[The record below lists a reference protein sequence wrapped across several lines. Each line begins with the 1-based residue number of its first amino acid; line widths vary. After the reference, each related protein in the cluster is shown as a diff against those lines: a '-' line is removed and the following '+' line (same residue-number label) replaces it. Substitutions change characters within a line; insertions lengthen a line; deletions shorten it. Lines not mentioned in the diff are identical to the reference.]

1 MSHYQNKKAKKYAII
16 MMLAIGVLAV
26 VTGIVAGVMQNRIWQ
41 RENQTIANLLLV
53 AKQQDQ
59 NWKHTVSL
67 YANVLNG
74 KVTLEEESLQKLE
87 QELLRYGI
95 KGEYI
100 YQTSGQ
106 KLEQIFVYVCIM
118 LVGGIVLLGIFFLY
132 LRGRKKQVCTLEN
145 YMDCVVNGVYDLQL
159 SDNSEDELSN
169 LQNQMYKVTIM
180 LREQAKQYK
189 AQKVSLA
196 ESVEDI
202 SHQLKTPLTST
213 TILLDNLLDNPD
225 MPLPLREKFTKEAA
239 RQVQG
244 MNWMILSMLKLS
256 RLDAGVVEMKGET
269 ISLWQLI
276 EEVVQNLE
284 VLAEVKQINLH
295 VCNKEH
301 FRHCTIQGDYKWNR
315 EAVQNIVK
323 NGIEHSTEQGTVD
336 ISVDEN
342 QVYTAI
348 RVTNRGET
356 ISPETQKLIFER
368 HFSDSG
374 SGENSMGIGIPLAKA
389 ILEKQNGYLSV
400 ESENGVTTF
409 VMKYKKW

>member
-16 MMLAIGVLAV
+16 MLLAIGILAV
-26 VTGIVAGVMQNRIWQ
+26 VTGIVAGVMQNKTRQ
-41 RENQTIANLLLV
+41 KENQMIANLLLI
-53 AKQQDQ
+53 AKEQDED
-59 NWKHTVSL
+59 WEHTVSR

-95 KGEYI
+95 KGEYR

-106 KLEQIFVYVCIM
+106 KLEQVFVYVCIM
-118 LVGGIVLLGIFFLY
+118 LIGGIVLLGIFFLY
-132 LRGRKKQVCTLEN
+132 LRGRKKQVGMLEN

-159 SDNSEDELSN
+159 SDNSEDELSS

-180 LREQAKQYK
+180 LRERAKQYK
-189 AQKVSLA
+189 EQKISLA
-196 ESVEDI
+196 DSVEDI

-225 MPLPLREKFTKEAA
+225 MPLALREKFTKEAA

-256 RLDAGVVEMKGET
+256 RLDAGVVEMKRET
-269 ISLWQLI
+269 IFLWQLI
-276 EEVVQNLE
+276 EEVIQNLE

-295 VCNKEH
+295 LCNKEC
-301 FRHCTIQGDYKWNR
+301 FQHCTIQGDYKWNR

-323 NGIEHSTEQGTVD
+323 NGIEHSIEQGTVD
-336 ISVDEN
+336 IRLDEN

-356 ISPETQKLIFER
+356 IPLETQKLIFER

-389 ILEKQNGYLSV
+389 ILEKQNGYLTV
-400 ESENGVTTF
+400 ESKNGVTTF

>member
-1 MSHYQNKKAKKYAII
+1 MSHYQNKKAKKYAIG
-16 MMLAIGVLAV
+16 MLLAIGFLAV
-26 VTGIVAGVMQNRIWQ
+26 VTGLVAAVLQNKTRQ
-41 RENQTIANLLLV
+41 EENEVIAQLLLV
-53 AKQQDQ
+53 AKEQDSD
-59 NWKHTVSL
+59 WEHTVSS

-74 KVTLEEESLQKLE
+74 KFTLNEEQLHELE
-87 QELLRYGI
+87 QELSVYGI

-100 YQTSGQ
+100 YRTRGQ
-106 KLEQIFVYVCIM
+106 KAKQIGECVCIM
-118 LVGGIVLLGIFFLY
+118 FVEGVILMGIFFLY

-145 YMDCVVNGVYDLQL
+145 YMDCVVNGMYDLQL

-180 LREQAKQYK
+180 LREQAEQYK
-189 AQKVSLA
+189 NQKISLA
-196 ESVEDI
+196 DSVEDI
-202 SHQLKTPLTST
+202 SHQLKTPLTSA

-256 RLDAGVVEMKGET
+256 RLDAGVVEMKQQT
-269 ISLWQLI
+269 ILVWQLM
-276 EEVVQNLE
+276 EEVAKNLE
-284 VLAEVKQINLH
+284 VLAEVKQITLH
-295 VCNKEH
+295 LPDKECVK
-301 FRHCTIQGDYKWNR
+301 HCTIQGDYKWNR

-323 NGIEHSTEQGTVD
+323 NGIEHSMEQGTVD
-336 ISVDEN
+336 IQVDEN

-356 ISPETQKLIFER
+356 IPPETQKLIFER
-368 HFSDSG
+368 HFSDSQ

-400 ESENGVTTF
+400 DSEDGVTTF

>member
-1 MSHYQNKKAKKYAII
+1 MNHYQNKKAKKYAII
-16 MMLAIGVLAV
+16 MLLAIGILAV
-26 VTGIVAGVMQNRIWQ
+26 VTGIVAGVMQNKTRQ
-41 RENQTIANLLLV
+41 KENQMIANLLLI
-53 AKQQDQ
+53 AKEQDED
-59 NWKHTVSL
+59 WEHTVSR

-95 KGEYI
+95 KGEYR
-100 YQTSGQ
+100 YQTSGK
-106 KLEQIFVYVCIM
+106 KLEQVFVYVCIM
-118 LVGGIVLLGIFFLY
+118 LIGGIVLLGIFFLY
-132 LRGRKKQVCTLEN
+132 LRGRKKQVGMLEN

-159 SDNSEDELSN
+159 SDNSEDELSS

-180 LREQAKQYK
+180 LRERAKQYK
-189 AQKVSLA
+189 EQKISLA
-196 ESVEDI
+196 DSVEDI

-225 MPLPLREKFTKEAA
+225 MPLALREKFTKEAA

-256 RLDAGVVEMKGET
+256 RLDAGVVEMKRET
-269 ISLWQLI
+269 IFLWQLI
-276 EEVVQNLE
+276 EEVIQNLE

-295 VCNKEH
+295 LCNKGC
-301 FRHCTIQGDYKWNR
+301 FQHCTIQGDYKWNR

-323 NGIEHSTEQGTVD
+323 NGIEHSIEQGTVD
-336 ISVDEN
+336 IRLDEN

-356 ISPETQKLIFER
+356 IPLETQKLIFER

-389 ILEKQNGYLSV
+389 ILEKQNGYLTV
-400 ESENGVTTF
+400 ESKNGVTTF

>member
-1 MSHYQNKKAKKYAII
+1 MSHYQNKKAKKYAIG
-16 MMLAIGVLAV
+16 MLLAIGILTV
-26 VTGIVAGVMQNRIWQ
+26 VTGLVAAVLQNKTRQ
-41 RENQTIANLLLV
+41 EENEVIAQLLLV
-53 AKQQDQ
+53 AKEQDSD
-59 NWKHTVSL
+59 WEHTVSS

-74 KVTLEEESLQKLE
+74 KSILDEEELRELE
-87 QELLRYGI
+87 QELSRYGI

-100 YQTSGQ
+100 YRTNEQ
-106 KLEQIFVYVCIM
+106 KAKQIGEYMCIM
-118 LVGGIVLLGIFFLY
+118 LVGGMILMGIFFLY
-132 LRGRKKQVCTLEN
+132 LRGRKKQVCILEN
-145 YMDCVVNGVYDLQL
+145 YMDCVVNGMYDLQL

-189 AQKVSLA
+189 DQKISLA

-202 SHQLKTPLTST
+202 SHQLKTPLTSA

-225 MPLPLREKFTKEAA
+225 MPLSLREKFTKEAA

-256 RLDAGVVEMKGET
+256 RLDAGVVEMKQET
-269 ISLWQLI
+269 IFVWQLI

-284 VLAEVKQINLH
+284 VLAEVKQITMH
-295 VCNKEH
+295 FSNKECLK
-301 FRHCTIQGDYKWNR
+301 HCTIKGDCKWNR

-323 NGIEHSTEQGTVD
+323 NGIEHSMEQGTVD
-336 ISVDEN
+336 IQVDEN

-356 ISPETQKLIFER
+356 IPPETQKLIFER
-368 HFSDSG
+368 HFSDSQ

>member
-1 MSHYQNKKAKKYAII
+1 MSHYQNKKAKKYAIA
-16 MMLAIGVLAV
+16 MLLAIGMLAV
-26 VTGIVAGVMQNRIWQ
+26 MTGMVAGVMQNKTRQ
-41 RENQTIANLLLV
+41 KENKVIAQLLLV
-53 AKQQDQ
+53 AKERDSD
-59 NWKHTVSL
+59 WEHTVSR
-67 YANVLNG
+67 YASVLNG
-74 KVTLEEESLQKLE
+74 KSTLDEEQLYKLE
-87 QELLRYGI
+87 QELLQYGI

-100 YQTSGQ
+100 YQTNR
-106 KLEQIFVYVCIM
+106 QIGGYVCIM
-118 LVGGIVLLGIFFLY
+118 LVGGLLLMGIFFLY

-189 AQKVSLA
+189 AQKISLA

-202 SHQLKTPLTST
+202 SHQLKTPLTSA

-225 MPLPLREKFTKEAA
+225 MPLLLREKFTKEAA

-256 RLDAGVVEMKGET
+256 RLDAGVVEMKQET
-269 ISLWQLI
+269 IFVWQLI

-284 VLAEVKQINLH
+284 VLAEVKKITLH
-295 VCNKEH
+295 FFNKECLKY
-301 FRHCTIQGDYKWNR
+301 CTIQGDYKWNR

-323 NGIEHSTEQGTVD
+323 NGIEHSIEQGTVD
-336 ISVDEN
+336 IQVDEN

-368 HFSDSG
+368 HFSDSQ

-409 VMKYKKW
+409 VMKYKRW

>member
-1 MSHYQNKKAKKYAII
+1 
-16 MMLAIGVLAV
+16 
-26 VTGIVAGVMQNRIWQ
+26 
-41 RENQTIANLLLV
+41 
-53 AKQQDQ
+53 
-59 NWKHTVSL
+59 
-67 YANVLNG
+67 
-74 KVTLEEESLQKLE
+74 
-87 QELLRYGI
+87 
-95 KGEYI
+95 
-100 YQTSGQ
+100 
-106 KLEQIFVYVCIM
+106 
-118 LVGGIVLLGIFFLY
+118 
-132 LRGRKKQVCTLEN
+132 
-145 YMDCVVNGVYDLQL
+145 MDCVVNGVYDLQL
-159 SDNSEDELSN
+159 ADNSEDELSN

-180 LREQAKQYK
+180 LRERAKQYK

-256 RLDAGVVEMKGET
+256 RLDAGVVEMKQET
-269 ISLWQLI
+269 IFLWQLI
-276 EEVVQNLE
+276 EEVVHNLE

-295 VCNKEH
+295 FCNKEH

-323 NGIEHSTEQGTVD
+323 NGIEHSVELGTVD

-374 SGENSMGIGIPLAKA
+374 SGEDSMGIGIPLAKA